1 MRRPILV
8 SFAVALV
15 VAFVASACG
24 SDDSGSSAGT
34 TAAATETT
42 AAASATTDAGSGT
55 TAVPTPDSGTVS
67 WEPCDNDR
75 HFDSATLAVPLDYD
89 DPAGDTL
96 SLALIRKKATEPS
109 SRIGSLLV
117 NPGGPG
123 GSGVEFLPQL
133 ATIIDPTITERFDLV
148 GFDPRGVGES
158 DPLVCMSDK
167 EKDVYAAFDA
177 VPEPDEINELDSLNQ
192 SFADACKEKYGDK
205 LEHFGTID
213 AARDMDRIR
222 EAVGDDK
229 LSYLGF
235 SYGTRLGSVYAQLF
249 PDKVRAM
256 ALDGAVEPNS
266 GAPDFS
272 ANQTQGFQ
280 DAFDAFV
287 ADCDAK
293 ASCAAG
299 PDTAGLV
306 DELIA
311 RVEKSPIPAQHDDR
325 ELTEGWLVSGVLNAL
340 YAKELWAP
348 LATGLR
354 QAEQGD
360 GSLLLEI
367 ADVLSGRHP
376 DGTWDNLWEA
386 NSAVNCLDDPQRD
399 SLQQVEA
406 LATDLTSVS
415 PRFGPIIGWMNLQC
429 THWPVPANPI
439 PLAVA
444 EGAPPIVVVGT
455 TRDPATPYVWAEHM
469 ASTLATGVLVTRDG
483 DGHGGYIDS
492 PCVAQ
497 IVNEY
502 LVDLTVPPEKA
513 FCAS

>member
-8 SFAVALV
+8 SLAVALA

-42 AAASATTDAGSGT
+42 AAASETTDAGSGT

-75 HFDSATLAVPLDYD
+75 HFDCATLAVPLDYD
-89 DPAGDTL
+89 DPSGDTL

-148 GFDPRGVGES
+148 SFDPRGVGES

-205 LEHFGTID
+205 LAHFGTID

-415 PRFGPIIGWMNLQC
+415 PRFGPTIWRQR
-429 THWPVPANPI
+429 W
-439 PLAVA
+439 
-444 EGAPPIVVVGT
+444 
-455 TRDPATPYVWAEHM
+455 
-469 ASTLATGVLVTRDG
+469 
-483 DGHGGYIDS
+483 
-492 PCVAQ
+492 
-497 IVNEY
+497 
-502 LVDLTVPPEKA
+502 
-513 FCAS
+513 

>member
-1 MRRPILV
+1 MAETGHHDGMLRPI
-8 SFAVALV
+8 AVALV
-15 VAFVASACG
+15 VAAVAAGCA

-34 TAAATETT
+34 TAAEAPATT
-42 AAASATTDAGSGT
+42 AESTDT
-55 TAVPTPDSGTVS
+55 TAVETRGTIHWAACKS
-67 WEPCDNDR
+67 DR
-75 HFDSATLAVPLDYD
+75 HFDCATLEVPLDYS
-89 DPAGDTL
+89 DPNGETI
-96 SLALIRKKATEPS
+96 SLALIRKPATDPS
-109 SRIGSLLV
+109 ARIGSLLV

-123 GSGVEFLPQL
+123 GSGIEFLPQL
-133 ATIIDPTITERFDLV
+133 ATIIDPTITDHFDLV
-148 GFDPRGVGES
+148 SFDPRGVGES
-158 DPLVCMSDK
+158 AGLVCMSDE
-167 EKDVYAAFDA
+167 EKDAYAAFDA
-177 VPEPDEINELDSLNQ
+177 VPEPNEVTELDALNK
-192 SFADACKEKYGDK
+192 SFADACAEKYGDK
-205 LEHFGTID
+205 LSHFGTVD
-213 AARDMDRIR
+213 AARDMDSIR

-229 LSYLGF
+229 LNYLGF

-249 PDKVRAM
+249 PDHIRAM
-256 ALDGAVEPNS
+256 ALDGAVEPDP
-266 GAPDFS
+266 GAADFS

-287 ADCDAK
+287 ADCNSK
-293 ASCAAG
+293 PSCAAG
-299 PDTAGLV
+299 PDAAGLF

-311 RVEKSPIPAQHDDR
+311 RVEKTPIAARTDDR

-340 YAKELWAP
+340 YAKELWTP
-348 LATGLR
+348 LAVGLR
-354 QAEQGD
+354 QAQQGD
-360 GSLLLEI
+360 GSLLLQI

-399 SLQQVEA
+399 SLEQVET

-429 THWPVPANPI
+429 THWPVPAQPI

-444 EGAPPIVVVGT
+444 QGAPPIVVIGT

-497 IVNEY
+497 MVNDY
-502 LVDLTVPPEKA
+502 LVNLTVPPAKA